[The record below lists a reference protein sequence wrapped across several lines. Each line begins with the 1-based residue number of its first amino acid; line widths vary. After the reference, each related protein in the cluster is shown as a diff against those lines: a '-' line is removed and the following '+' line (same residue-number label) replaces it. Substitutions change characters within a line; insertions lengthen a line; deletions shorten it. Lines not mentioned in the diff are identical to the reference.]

1 MHQFYHAV
9 RTSEGEESDEQLGKQ
24 RLIIYIF
31 VIQWGHGDLTVRA
44 LASGSSSTGSSPGQ
58 GHCVVLLSKT
68 LDSPSTSLHPGVQ
81 MNTGKFDAAV

>member
-9 RTSEGEESDEQLGKQ
+9 RTSEGEESDEQLGNK

-44 LASGSSSTGSSPGQ
+44 LASG
-58 GHCVVLLSKT
+58 
-68 LDSPSTSLHPGVQ
+68 
-81 MNTGKFDAAV
+81 